1 MSWDTVLVT
10 APLTVTIVI
19 VLLTKKLQYK
29 LISSKQDIIAN
40 TYFDRA
46 GYGNRATTLADARK
60 KDKTIPM
67 ADINEFVK
75 TVVEEKRK
83 PRGEI
88 VLLHLMLIFQIS

>member
-1 MSWDTVLVT
+1 M
-10 APLTVTIVI
+10 
-19 VLLTKKLQYK
+19 
-29 LISSKQDIIAN
+29 SSKHAIIAN

-46 GYGNRATTLADARK
+46 GYGSRATTLADARK

-88 VLLHLMLIFQIS
+88 VLLHLMLIFQFF

>member
-60 KDKTIPM
+60 KDKTITM
-67 ADINEFVK
+67 ADINEFFK
-75 TVVEEKRK
+75 TMLKRK
-83 PRGEI
+83 ENQE
-88 VLLHLMLIFQIS
+88 VKQFCCTSCLFYS